1 MKKSN
6 LLGLLASLPV
16 MALSTSA
23 YANYNVTIA
32 NTGGKAVYELREVN
46 NGYNNTTGS
55 VNGNF
60 AFLVQGRGTLNFTNI
75 NSGWP
80 CSSWAVAIT
89 YGSQVFTYYYEGQGG
104 LSVSLDANG
113 NLSLTAPYG
122 VIVPKAAGQCS

>member
-23 YANYNVTIA
+23 YANYNVA
-32 NTGGKAVYELREVN
+32 VASTGGKAVYALYDVN
-46 NGYNNTTGS
+46 NGYDNTGGFVS
-55 VNGNF
+55 GNF
-60 AFLVQGRGTLNFTNI
+60 ALLVQGRGTINFTDI
-75 NSGWP
+75 GGWP

-89 YGSQVFTYYYEGQGG
+89 YGSQVFTYYYEGGG
-104 LSVSLDANG
+104 KLVVNLDANG

-122 VIVPKAAGQCS
+122 GTIVPKPAGQCS

>member
-23 YANYNVTIA
+23 FANYNVSVA
-32 NTGGKAVYELREVN
+32 NTGGNAVYALYGVN
-46 NGYNNTTGS
+46 NGYNNATGFVS
-55 VNGNF
+55 GDF
-60 AFLVQGRGTLNFTNI
+60 QFLVPGRGTINFTDVG
-75 NSGWP
+75 GWP

-89 YGSQVFTYYYEGQGG
+89 YRSQVFTYYYEGNGG
-104 LSVSLDANG
+104 LTVSLDANG

-122 VIVPKAAGQCS
+122 LIVPKPAGQCS